1 MSSAAGFPQIAG
13 LGLVVT
19 TSYVHV
25 TLLQHVTFQRCCSH
39 SFSQHVH
46 RWCFLGLKGLFAVNA
61 MAKKKWTHPR
71 ALKKGTLRLQGTKSC
86 RGSGS
91 SKNYPAYTPSSQK
104 DPPEPRRAREKLTVT
119 GEALRKLSSRKL
131 LSHLQQLGHLPRLVK
146 GGPCL
151 YCGKPLSNKGCPP
164 LPAILAG
171 TGAKYFRCTTRPCN
185 RQQHVLT
192 ASPVFGIGR
201 GEDVLPLR
209 TQVLLLW
216 HTAWTTPLR
225 QIRAELGINEKR
237 IANMQ
242 SKWRSALAEYVQ
254 ETQCKAQGG
263 GYKEVEADE
272 CVVRKQF
279 VENQVVWQGW
289 VGSKERGVKRSLVLE
304 KRPFERSLSQRKK
317 TGFSCPPPLSSE
329 EWTSY
334 CRKHVA
340 SQTILHVD
348 GAQAY
353 ATQVDD
359 KDIRRDT
366 VSHSTKKG
374 GPFFVK
380 ACSHKKVN
388 GRTKKTCAGTQ
399 AMDGFWQHLKRSC
412 HGVNARYPD
421 KCDDHI
427 RESQW
432 HSWLGS
438 EDPWVAMGRVLSKLR
453 ER

>member
-1 MSSAAGFPQIAG
+1 
-13 LGLVVT
+13 
-19 TSYVHV
+19 
-25 TLLQHVTFQRCCSH
+25 
-39 SFSQHVH
+39 
-46 RWCFLGLKGLFAVNA
+46 

-438 EDPWVAMGRVLSKLR
+438 EAWTPLSVASSAAVEQGAAPSLAVEQSAV
-453 ER
+453 EQGEQGSAASGAVEQSAVEQGAAPSGAVEQ